1 MLQKLENALLDLF
14 SFTALLLSLIKSGVE
29 NGNKLSKTNK
39 DQSKKI
45 RSPRRHHF
53 SDCFA
58 NLFCQI
64 GTQLADH
71 LKWKTTGS

>member
-14 SFTALLLSLIKSGVE
+14 RFTALLLSLIKSGVE

-45 RSPRRHHF
+45 RFINSRE
-53 SDCFA
+53 
-58 NLFCQI
+58 NV
-64 GTQLADH
+64 T
-71 LKWKTTGS
+71 KKTSLQ